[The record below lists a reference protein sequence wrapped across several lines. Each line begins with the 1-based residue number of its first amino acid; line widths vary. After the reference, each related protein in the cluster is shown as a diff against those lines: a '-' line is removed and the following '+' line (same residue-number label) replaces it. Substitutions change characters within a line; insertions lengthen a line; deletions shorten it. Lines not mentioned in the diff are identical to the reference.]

1 MKVEGVWTAE
11 AYGAFGWENRGIFV
25 LENGRT
31 IGGDNRMYCSGTYD
45 VSGDQIEADWV
56 VYYFGPPRTVF
67 GEADEE
73 FTTVITGKRQGS
85 EIIGTISRADRPQ
98 FDLQVRLTK
107 RLELPN
113 QPET

>member
-45 VSGDQIEADWV
+45 VSGNQIEADWV

-67 GEADEE
+67 GEATEQIRLKATGRLENDE
-73 FTTVITGKRQGS
+73 IHAALHRP
-85 EIIGTISRADRPQ
+85 DRPG
-98 FDLQVRLTK
+98 FELQYRLT
-107 RLELPN
+107 RRMDVPAG
-113 QPET
+113 